1 MRRLRNIFDLGVKEL
16 HSILRDPVLM
26 FLMAWAF
33 SVGVL
38 TPGKGA
44 GDASVHNAG
53 IAIVDDDGSALSRR
67 LADAFHPPYFLPP
80 QQISAAA
87 VDELMDRGA
96 VTFVLV
102 IPVDFE
108 RDLIAGETPSVQLL
122 IDATRMKQAGIG
134 AGYVRNIVNE
144 QAAEFLYKSRRG
156 APASPVELVVR
167 TSFNPNLAPGG
178 FQGLVALLI
187 HSTLFPVVLTGAA
200 VVRERERG
208 TIQHALA
215 MPVSSFELMVGKIWA
230 NALVIT
236 AVITASILVVLK
248 GALDLTIAG
257 SVPLLLGGVVTY
269 LFSTTA
275 IGIFLATIVRSMPQL
290 GLLAIM
296 VVVPMGMLSGNSTPL
311 ESQPEALQRIMQLA
325 PSTHYVSFTQAVI
338 FRGATLA
345 DVWFEILMMAGIGL
359 ALFIA
364 ALLRFRRSM
373 AAAQG

>member
-1 MRRLRNIFDLGVKEL
+1 MMRRLRNIFDLGVKEL
-16 HSILRDPVLM
+16 HSIVRDPVLM

-33 SVGVL
+33 TVGVL

-53 IAIVDDDGSALSRR
+53 IGIVDEDRSTLSLRM
-67 LADAFHPPYFLPP
+67 ADAFQAPYFLPP
-80 QQISAAA
+80 QQLSAAA
-87 VDELMDRGA
+87 VDKLMDQGA

-108 RDLIAGETPSVQLL
+108 RDLIAGATPTLQLL

-134 AGYVRNIVNE
+134 AGYVRTIVND
-144 QAAEFLYKSRRG
+144 QVTEFLYKTRRD
-156 APASPVELVVR
+156 APTSPVNLVVR
-167 TSFNPNLAPGG
+167 TQFNPNLAPGG
-178 FQGLVALLI
+178 FQGLVALMN
-187 HSTLFPVVLTGAA
+187 HSTLFTVILTGAA

-215 MPVSSFELMVGKIWA
+215 MPVSSFELMLGKVWA
-230 NALVIT
+230 TSLVIT
-236 AVITASILVVLK
+236 AVITASLFLVLK

-257 SVPLLLGGVVTY
+257 SLPLFLAGVVTY
-269 LFSTTA
+269 LFSA
-275 IGIFLATIVRSMPQL
+275 IGIFLATIARSMPQL

-296 VVVPMGMLSGNSTPL
+296 VVVPMSMLSGNSTPL

-325 PSTHYVSFTQAVI
+325 PSTHYVSFAQAVI

-345 DVWFEILMMAGIGL
+345 DVWFEILVMAGIGL
-359 ALFIA
+359 ALFVA